1 MCDKVL
7 LAIGDRQ
14 THHGAWSS
22 MRSAAAPAPSR
33 PIHEGLSPPHSAKSE
48 CYARFLSKSS
58 IRKHLRAMRARRR
71 QVPKYGLPRPRSYT
85 TQAHIADRSE
95 TVSQRMRPRWSE
107 TYGITYIRVPMRAS
121 ALAYTVHLWIGTPSC
136 PREQGSR
143 RRTRVRSLDRV
154 PVQRHEAS
162 CYTVMLPCSMVYNF
176 EPEVPISETKH
187 RRAEAEEDA
196 IAQ

>member
-1 MCDKVL
+1 MAQRANAMHVSCLKRAL
-7 LAIGDRQ
+7 RSICEQCARGGDRCQ
-14 THHGAWSS
+14 NMVCRVHALI
-22 MRSAAAPAPSR
+22 P
-33 PIHEGLSPPHSAKSE
+33 
-48 CYARFLSKSS
+48 
-58 IRKHLRAMRARRR
+58 
-71 QVPKYGLPRPRSYT
+71 
-85 TQAHIADRSE
+85 TQAHIADRSVTE
-95 TVSQRMRPRWSE
+95 RQRMRPRWSE
-107 TYGITYIRVPMRAS
+107 TIRSTYIRVPMRAS